1 MTTYTTETIQD
12 ALMESRERFLVAIE
26 ELPDEALIEAGVIGK
41 ASIADLMAA
50 MTMAEAE
57 LVTGLMRVDQG
68 KTPTKLL
75 DTLKRPFT
83 IPPATD
89 RDLDPIFDDFL
100 RVRRQ
105 LETWIEEFS
114 NKNLN
119 DPQKYG
125 WLNGKTLGL
134 IIARMS
140 YENENKYVPFVE
152 RFAHTYDDSES

>member
-1 MTTYTTETIQD
+1 MTTYSTETIQD
-12 ALMESRERFLVAIE
+12 ALLESRERFLIAIE
-26 ELPDEALIEAGVIGK
+26 ELPDEALIEAGAIWQ

-50 MTMAEAE
+50 MTTAEAE
-57 LVTGLMRVDQG
+57 LVTGLMRIDQG
-68 KTPTKLL
+68 KKPAKLL
-75 DTLKRPFT
+75 DTLKRPFI
-83 IPPATD
+83 IPPAVD

-114 NKNLN
+114 NKALN
-119 DPQKYG
+119 DPQKYT
-125 WLNGKTLGL
+125 WLNGKPLGL

-152 RFAHTYDDSES
+152 RFAHNYDHS